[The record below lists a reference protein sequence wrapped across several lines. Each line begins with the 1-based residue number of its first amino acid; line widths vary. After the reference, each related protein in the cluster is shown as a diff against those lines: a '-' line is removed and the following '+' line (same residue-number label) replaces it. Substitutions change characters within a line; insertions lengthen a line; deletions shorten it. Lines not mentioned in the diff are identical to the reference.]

1 MLEISSSVSRSRG
14 VSWLILTYCLKEFNY
29 FKLNQNV
36 CWKEKRGQTKKSV
49 AGRSFEKQRRE
60 SESGKLLEVE
70 DRNLWYARDRHRQ
83 AE

>member
-1 MLEISSSVSRSRG
+1 MCVG
-14 VSWLILTYCLKEFNY
+14 
-29 FKLNQNV
+29 
-36 CWKEKRGQTKKSV
+36 KRREGKPKKSV

-60 SESGKLLEVE
+60 RESGKLLEEVE